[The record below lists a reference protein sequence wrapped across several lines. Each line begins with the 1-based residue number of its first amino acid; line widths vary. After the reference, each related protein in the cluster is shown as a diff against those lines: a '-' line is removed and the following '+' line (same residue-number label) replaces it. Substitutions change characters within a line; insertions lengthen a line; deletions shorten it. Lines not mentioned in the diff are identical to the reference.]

1 MTGGSMLDRQRVGDI
16 LTSLDW
22 SPGLDREAIL
32 RQLLQR
38 NVALPNEFLSAIEPT
53 ETFHSAEEVLQSVP
67 DVVWTIHAEREERA
81 RGWLERADA
90 SAKTMQRT
98 TQA

>member
-1 MTGGSMLDRQRVGDI
+1 MLDRQNVGGI
-16 LTSLDW
+16 LKSLDW
-22 SPGLDREAIL
+22 SHGLDRESIL

-53 ETFHSAEEVLQSVP
+53 ETFQSADQVLQSVP

-81 RGWLERADA
+81 RGWLERTVAP
-90 SAKTMQRT
+90 AKATQRT
-98 TQA
+98 RQ